1 MIILTADTLSLNIDE
16 KGLERLVE
24 RVFFKSIDL
33 LGGLKKLAEYR
44 TLTWLPSLARAAF
57 AIVLR
62 EEYLKTEDEIAEYVG
77 LTRNTVRNILR
88 ADPDQA
94 MYKIQ
99 HFDELTEEE
108 KREMKVHTAGGVAK
122 LAYRLVKE
130 GQDSQTLLDFCH
142 TMAGEALQA
151 ASCESP
157 WAYLVLKYTKGIGYP
172 ITDSEKLAHFLKPIQ
187 IHGIPGDEV
196 AKGLIYP
203 IKTPAQLL
211 KEIKEYLQTQGK

>member
-1 MIILTADTLSLNIDE
+1 MIILTGDTLNIDE
-16 KGLERLVE
+16 KGVERLVE

-33 LGGLKKLAEYR
+33 LGGLKKLAEFR

-62 EEYLKTEDEIAEYVG
+62 EEYLKPEDEIAEYVG

-99 HFDELTEEE
+99 HLDELSAQE
-108 KREMKVHTAGGVAK
+108 KKELKVHTAGGVAK

-130 GQDSQTLLDFCH
+130 GQDSQTILDFCH
-142 TMAGEALQA
+142 AMAGEALQA

-157 WAYLVLKYTKGIGYP
+157 WAYLVLKHTKGVEYP
-172 ITDSEKLAHFLKPIQ
+172 IVSDEVLSERLG
-187 IHGIPGDEV
+187 GISIKGVDGSMV
-196 AKGLIYP
+196 AKGLAYP

-211 KEIKEYLQTQGK
+211 KEIKEYLQAQGK

>member
-1 MIILTADTLSLNIDE
+1 MIILSGNELSIDE

-24 RVFFKSIDL
+24 RVFFKAIDL
-33 LGGLKKLAEYR
+33 LGGLKQLAEYR

-62 EEYLKTEDEIAEYVG
+62 EEYLRSEDDIAEYVG

-88 ADPDQA
+88 ADPDAA

-99 HFDELTEEE
+99 HIDELTAQE
-108 KREMKVHTAGGVAK
+108 KRELKVHTAGGVAK
-122 LAYRLVKE
+122 LAYKLVKE
-130 GQDSQTLLDFCH
+130 GQDSQTMLEFCH
-142 TMAGEALQA
+142 AMAGEALKA

-157 WAYLVLKYTKGIGYP
+157 WAYLVLKHTKGIGYP
-172 ITDSEKLAHFLKPIQ
+172 IVDANVLADRLSSIQ
-187 IHGIPGDEV
+187 IKGLNGAEV
-196 AKGLIYP
+196 AKALFYP

-211 KEIKEYLQTQGK
+211 HEIKEYLEARM

>member
-1 MIILTADTLSLNIDE
+1 MIILSGDTLTIDE

-57 AIVLR
+57 AVVLR
-62 EEYLKTEDEIAEYVG
+62 EEYLKPEDEIAEYVG

-88 ADPDQA
+88 ADPDMA

-99 HFDELTEEE
+99 HLDELSEEE
-108 KREMKVHTAGGVAK
+108 KKELKVHTAGGVAK
-122 LAYRLVKE
+122 LAYKLVKE

-142 TMAGEALQA
+142 AMAGEALKA

-157 WAYLVLKYTKGIGYP
+157 WAYLVLKHTKGVDYP
-172 ITDSEKLAHFLKPIQ
+172 IMDSKALEERLAGIQ
-187 IHGIPGDEV
+187 IKGLDGAEV
-196 AKGLIYP
+196 AKGLVYP

-211 KEIKEYLQTQGK
+211 HEIKEYLQSKGVQ

>member
-1 MIILTADTLSLNIDE
+1 MIILTGDSFHIDE
-16 KGLERLVE
+16 KGLEHLVE

-62 EEYLKTEDEIAEYVG
+62 EEYLKSEDEIAEYVG

-88 ADPDQA
+88 ADPDAA
-94 MYKIQ
+94 MYKIL
-99 HFDELTEEE
+99 HFDELSEEE
-108 KREMKVHTAGGVAK
+108 KKEMKVHTAGGVAK

-142 TMAGEALQA
+142 TMAKEALEA

-157 WAYLVLKYTKGIGYP
+157 WAYLVLKHTKGIGYP
-172 ITDSEKLAHFLKPIQ
+172 ITDSQRLAHFLKGLEIK
-187 IHGIPGDEV
+187 GVSGEEV
-196 AKGLIYP
+196 AGGLAYP

-211 KEIKEYLQTQGK
+211 KEIKEYLQSQGRV